1 VDVLGNRRF
10 CLRKLKTKGKA
21 CLKWIRRSNG
31 LNGFIITLKDCKT
44 GKIREINH
52 TDNTVHKSEEDM
64 LKFIELMWSDGE
76 RFEIVSIKK
85 RPNPG

>member
-1 VDVLGNRRF
+1 M
-10 CLRKLKTKGKA
+10 
-21 CLKWIRRSNG
+21 
-31 LNGFIITLKDCKT
+31 NGFVITLKDCKT

-85 RPNPG
+85 T